1 MSETSS
7 QSLSLPEPL
16 RGILEEHDART
27 DDFDEADLGFILK
40 ARFDECDE
48 VGELWRK
55 ACFAEVAAF
64 QFSDKLGKEKNPW
77 RTRFGPLIAATREDG
92 TTYFFPDISHVDSAI
107 LQYWSTRSQEVQH
120 PVLKARYACLTWD
133 LTNTATGRRPPIE
146 MAWQAIDAYV
156 ECGRRFSDSGMARG
170 RFERALELAL
180 SVNDTVRVAQV
191 VDAMLQLLDNTRH
204 PGFYVTW
211 LFDVLYDQK
220 GVILTEDQQSKL
232 IDSLEGELRRI
243 CSSASPV
250 GIVAKAP
257 AVRLAKHY
265 KRIGEPEEAK
275 RVIRDYGNALAAF
288 ASRAEGPVAMHW
300 FEEAYTTYVQFGL
313 KEEAQHFQ
321 IAAKTKGQEAISQM
335 VPIKHSIEI
344 PDEEMEQFLAE
355 TTDGDLESTL
365 TRIAINFTPR
375 LDDIRR
381 QLEETK
387 KKTRLVSMIP
397 LAKLGENQ
405 VIARAGSIEGDPE
418 GRLMF
423 QMAHNLKF
431 SAGLLQV
438 AIDRTRGKYD
448 FSPTALLPFF
458 LKSPLFGADRGP
470 LLEHAIAAYVRGD
483 HITMIHVLL
492 PQIEHALRRLLGMLG
507 KPTNKHRRSDL
518 SVMVEKTLNDILE
531 SEQAIQDCLGEDV
544 VTYLRVFLC
553 DPRGL
558 NVRNNV
564 AHGLMKPAQFDRFV
578 SDRLLHI
585 ILILA
590 HIRASEELSGG
601 NGVGE

>member
-1 MSETSS
+1 MSDMSS
-7 QSLSLPEPL
+7 ESLSVPEPL
-16 RGILEEHDART
+16 RAILDEHDART

-40 ARFDECDE
+40 ARFDECGE

-64 QFSDKLGKEKNPW
+64 QFSDRLRKEKNPW
-77 RTRFGPLIAATREDG
+77 GTRFGPLIAATREDG
-92 TTYFFPDISHVDSAI
+92 TTYFFPDIAQVDNAI
-107 LQYWSTRSQEVQH
+107 IQYWSRRSQEAQH
-120 PVLKARYACLTWD
+120 PVLKARYADLTWD
-133 LTNTATGRRPPIE
+133 LAKAATGRRRPIQ

-156 ECGRRFSDSGMARG
+156 ESGCRFSDSGMAKG

-180 SVNDTVRVAQV
+180 SVKDTIRVGHV
-191 VDAMLQLLDNTRH
+191 VDAMLQLLDNARH

-211 LFDVLYDQK
+211 VFDVLYHQK
-220 GVILTEDQQSKL
+220 GVILTEDQQTKL
-232 IDSLEGELRRI
+232 IDSLEAELRRI
-243 CSSASPV
+243 CNSASPV

-265 KRIGEPEEAK
+265 QRISQPEQVK
-275 RVIRDYGNALAAF
+275 RVIRSYGNALARF
-288 ASRAEGPVAMHW
+288 ANGAEGPVAMHW
-300 FEEAYTTYVQFGL
+300 FEESYATYVEFGL

-321 IAAKTKGQEAISQM
+321 IAAKTKGEEAISQM
-335 VPIKHSIEI
+335 VPIKHSVKI

-355 TTDGDLESTL
+355 TTEGDLESTL

-387 KKTRLVSMIP
+387 EKARLVSMIP

-405 VIARAGSIEGDPE
+405 VIARAGSIDGDPE

-423 QMAHNLKF
+423 QMADNLKF
-431 SAGLLQV
+431 SASLLQV

-448 FSPTALLPFF
+448 FSARTVLPFL
-458 LKSPLFGADRGP
+458 LKSPLFGTDRGP
-470 LLEHAIAAYVRGD
+470 LLEHAITAYVRGD
-483 HITMIHVLL
+483 HITTIHVLV
-492 PQIEHALRRLLGMLG
+492 PQIEHTLRQLLGMLG

-531 SEQAIQDCLGEDV
+531 SEQAIQDCLGEDM

-564 AHGLMKPAQFDRFV
+564 AHGLMKPAQFHRSI

-585 ILILA
+585 ILVLA
-590 HIRASEELSGG
+590 HIRASEEPSSG
-601 NGVGE
+601 NEAGE